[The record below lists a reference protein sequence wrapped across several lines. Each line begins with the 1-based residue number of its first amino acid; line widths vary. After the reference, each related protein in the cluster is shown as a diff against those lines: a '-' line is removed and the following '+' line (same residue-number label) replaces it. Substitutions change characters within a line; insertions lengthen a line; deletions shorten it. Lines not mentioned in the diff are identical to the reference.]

1 MTPGRLDQPLGS
13 RNSTADPIPRLYPEV
28 RAGGFTRYDQHV
40 IFFARVNALLRTDM
54 TGFGFRGW
62 PRHLGR
68 DRERLQVAAHH
79 SARGNVRKS
88 LASTS
93 IQLFWR
99 TLSSI
104 RLSFCRLMDRSLY
117 PTGAW
122 T

>member
-1 MTPGRLDQPLGS
+1 MTPGALDLPLGS
-13 RNSTADPIPRLYPEV
+13 RNPTADPIPRLYPEAQ
-28 RAGGFTRYDQHV
+28 AGGFTRYDQHV
-40 IFFARVNALLRTDM
+40 IFFARVNALLRHDM
-54 TGFGFRGW
+54 TVLDFGAGRGIW
-62 PRHLGR
+62 A
-68 DRERLQVAAHH
+68 ERSRAA
-79 SARGNVRKS
+79 SSCSSSLCAGNVKKS

-93 IQLFWR
+93 IQPFWR